1 MKKLL
6 IGTSAL
12 VAAGLVAGAAHAADP
27 IKLSLGGFAGTWVT
41 YADNEDSYL
50 TNAAVGEVT
59 AVDVKGDAEVFYL
72 GSTTLDNG
80 LKVSFKAEMEAGG
93 RDKTTVNT
101 PTGTANVTGDAID
114 EYAISVAGAFGTVVM
129 GADDNALAAIAVT
142 SPRVGGRIHGGAFSE
157 GDAVVGNVILA
168 PAGIVAPNATFVNT
182 GGDSESVSYISPSF
196 GGFTVGATYV
206 PSFSQGDDTPAV
218 PTGNNATDAYGIG
231 AAYAGEFSGVGVKV
245 AGGWL
250 TADTANAGATVNV
263 DDWNEYQIGANLS
276 YAGFTFGGG
285 FRHIDVELNT
295 VGAAATPGSFDQR
308 AWDLGLSYK
317 TGPYGVSLAYFDSK
331 AENGNGTTDDT
342 RKVWELNGEYSMGP
356 GVSLVGSINH
366 AKFEN
371 GLTAAQRAVAGTV
384 SANENSG
391 WAVSS
396 GISLSF

>member
-12 VAAGLVAGAAHAADP
+12 VAAGLFAGAAQAADP
-27 IKLSLGGFAGTWVT
+27 IKLALGGFAGSWVT

-50 TNAAVGEVT
+50 TAAGVGEVT
-59 AVDVKGDAEVFYL
+59 AVDVKSDAEVFFN

-80 LKVSFKAEMEAGG
+80 LKVSFNSQLEAGG
-93 RDKTTVNT
+93 RQLAD
-101 PTGTANVTGDAID
+101 PID
-114 EYAISVAGAFGTVVM
+114 EYSISVAGAFGTIVA
-129 GADDNALAAIAVT
+129 GATNNALAAIAVT

-157 GDAVVGNVILA
+157 GDVVAGNVILN
-168 PAGIVAPNATFVNT
+168 PAGNGAPNATFVNT
-182 GGDSESVSYISPSF
+182 NGDNESISYISPAF
-196 GGFTVGATYV
+196 AGFTVGATYV
-206 PSFSQGDDTPAV
+206 PSYTQGDDNPAV
-218 PTGNNATDAYGIG
+218 PVGANASDAYGFG

-245 AGGWL
+245 AGGML
-250 TADTANAGATVNV
+250 TADAAPGAFVVADHDEYQAGAS
-263 DDWNEYQIGANLS
+263 LS

-285 FRHIDVELNT
+285 YRWIDQELNT
-295 VGAAATPGSFDQR
+295 TFAANNRSRDGR

-317 TGPYGVSLAYFDSK
+317 TGPYGVSLAYFDS
-331 AENGNGTTDDT
+331 AREQAAGTSDDT
-342 RKVWELNGEYSMGP
+342 IKVWELNGEYSMGP

-371 GLTAAQRAVAGTV
+371 GTVTGAPAAVV
-384 SANENSG
+384 NANENSG